1 MTAPW
6 VLSYSHMKR
15 PPFSLAWP
23 FLHRGWVWILP
34 TEISDCN
41 GILVKKRRMRFNLS
55 RGSELT
61 TLVKST
67 ITTFQGPWPR
77 EGVTLDLIWAS
88 FMRTFL
94 APARWLNYQRGFLWE
109 KSAGKSGVVYL
120 SHCVEG
126 KAAVTPDWWLSW
138 EGSECWE
145 AWDGSGQRRTQ
156 NQIISLSKMRSSLS
170 ISSVLFFF
178 FKRHTLTKEKDKQTP
193 QFVQNAPNC
202 LN

>member
-1 MTAPW
+1 
-6 VLSYSHMKR
+6 MKH

-23 FLHRGWVWILP
+23 FLHSGWVWILP

-41 GILVKKRRMRFNLS
+41 GILVKKGRMRFNLS

-126 KAAVTPDWWLSW
+126 EAAVTPDWWVSW
-138 EGSECWE
+138 KCSQCGGDWDLTACAEPE
-145 AWDGSGQRRTQ
+145 AKSSLFWTK
-156 NQIISLSKMRSSLS
+156 ISLE
-170 ISSVLFFF
+170 LFQWAIFF
-178 FKRHTLTKEKDKQTP
+178 FKASQHLKQKKNTNAHHTDIW
-193 QFVQNAPNC
+193 FA
-202 LN
+202 LNSLN

>member
-1 MTAPW
+1 
-6 VLSYSHMKR
+6 MKH
-15 PPFSLAWP
+15 PPFSPAWP

-34 TEISDCN
+34 TENSDCN

-77 EGVTLDLIWAS
+77 EGVTPDLIWAS

-94 APARWLNYQRGFLWE
+94 APARWLNYQRVFLWE

-126 KAAVTPDWWLSW
+126 EAAVTPDWWVSW
-138 EGSECWE
+138 EGSDCTGALRWWRPCAEPK
-145 AWDGSGQRRTQ
+145 T
-156 NQIISLSKMRSSLS
+156 K
-170 ISSVLFFF
+170 SSVFQKWDHLWDFLSGLFFLF
-178 FKRHTLTKEKDKQTP
+178 S
-193 QFVQNAPNC
+193 
-202 LN
+202 

>member
-1 MTAPW
+1 
-6 VLSYSHMKR
+6 MKGFFFVIR
-15 PPFSLAWP
+15 HESLLVAAFMLHERFHIHTWNTPPPPPLFFSAWS

-41 GILVKKRRMRFNLS
+41 GILVKKGRMRFNLS

-109 KSAGKSGVVYL
+109 KSAGKGGVVYL

-126 KAAVTPDWWLSW
+126 EAAVTPDWWVSW
-138 EGSECWE
+138 KSSECGGD
-145 AWDGSGQRRTQ
+145 WDGGGLCRTWS
-156 NQIISLSKMRSSLS
+156 QIISFSKIRSDLELFKWA
-170 ISSVLFFF
+170 IFFF
-178 FKRHTLTKEKDKQTP
+178 
-193 QFVQNAPNC
+193 
-202 LN
+202 

>member
-1 MTAPW
+1 
-6 VLSYSHMKR
+6 MKH

-94 APARWLNYQRGFLWE
+94 APARWLNYQRVFFMRKICRQE
-109 KSAGKSGVVYL
+109 
-120 SHCVEG
+120 
-126 KAAVTPDWWLSW
+126 
-138 EGSECWE
+138 
-145 AWDGSGQRRTQ
+145 RRS
-156 NQIISLSKMRSSLS
+156 IFISLCGGRSRCNSWLVGELRRQRMHWRTETVAACAEPKTKSSLFQKWDHLW
-170 ISSVLFFF
+170 VFRVGFFF
-178 FKRHTLTKEKDKQTP
+178 FSFFKTSHLNKKKNPNRHHSLYKIPKT
-193 QFVQNAPNC
+193 VWIS
-202 LN
+202 